1 MLEGNGHMN
10 TKTLKNLVLGFA
22 LGSFGLVA
30 LAATIPNVFTSG
42 TVISSNAVNQNFS
55 TLGTAVTTLEG
66 KVTALQA
73 TTPSSICS
81 KNFNLTFNGIL
92 DFSTKGYATYVINQ
106 QIVGNNAILSATWS
120 PTPSDPSTQTRQFLK
135 AIKGITLYYALGG
148 TSVLSLVILP
158 DQSAPPSIDA
168 SGAEINIHE
177 MYVRFDGK
185 CE

>member
-1 MLEGNGHMN
+1 MLEENGHMN
-10 TKTLKNLVLGFA
+10 TKTLKNIVLGFA

-30 LAATIPNVFTSG
+30 LAATIPNLFKSG
-42 TVISSNAVNQNFS
+42 DVISSSAMNQNFS
-55 TLGTAVTTLEG
+55 ALGNAVTTLEG

-73 TTPSSICS
+73 TTSSICS

-92 DFSTKGYATYVINQ
+92 DFSNGFSTYVVNQ

-120 PTPSDPSTQTRQFLK
+120 PTPSNPSSQTKQFLK
-135 AIKGITLYYALGG
+135 AIKSLTIYYAQGG
-148 TSVLSLVILP
+148 TSVLNLVILP
-158 DQSAPPSIDA
+158 DQSAPTSIDA

>member
-10 TKTLKNLVLGFA
+10 TKSLKNLVLGFA

-55 TLGTAVTTLEG
+55 ALGTAVTTLEG

-73 TTPSSICS
+73 TTTPSICS
-81 KNFNLTFNGIL
+81 KGFNFTFQGTL
-92 DFSTKGYATYVINQ
+92 DFSQGYASVPIPQ
-106 QIVGNNAILSATWS
+106 QIIGNNAILSATWS
-120 PTPSDPSTQTRQFLK
+120 PTPSNLSPQTKQFLK
-135 AIKGITLYYALGG
+135 AINSITLYYAQGG
-148 TSVLSLVILP
+148 TSVLYLNVFP
-158 DQSAPPSIDA
+158 DQSTPASIDA
-168 SGAEINIHE
+168 TGATINIFE